1 MAMNVT
7 EVVWK
12 EYHAKLHAFV
22 RRRIDDHAIVD
33 DIIQDVFLKTY
44 TRLSSLKDEATLE
57 SWLYQITRNAV
68 IDHYRTQKP
77 SEELPEWI
85 SQPETNLN
93 DQAKQDL
100 ETCLMPMINQL
111 PGSTDFIRD
120 ISKASKR
127 GCKRAENI
135 LVWCKIS
142 GSAWPE
148 IIERN
153 DARLLSI

>member
-12 EYHAKLHAFV
+12 EYHAKLHTFV

-44 TRLSSLKDEATLE
+44 IRLSSLKDEATLE

-111 PGSTDFIRD
+111 PAHYRE
-120 ISKASKR
+120 AL
-127 GCKRAENI
+127 I
-135 LVWCKIS
+135 LSEIYQKPQKEVAKEQKIS
-142 GSAWPE
+142 
-148 IIERN
+148 
-153 DARLLSI
+153 LSGAKS